1 MKKLLFIA
9 GLALVA
15 AGCTTTGPAPANQTP
30 AEQVP
35 AAKAD
40 DIDAVISALENSVK
54 DEEAL
59 QKQVVTDIIRTD
71 KQQIIKLVNEA
82 TDDTDY

>member
-1 MKKLLFIA
+1 MKKILLLLVI
-9 GLALVA
+9 GLVS
-15 AGCTTTGPAPANQTP
+15 AGCAVSEPAPTNNA
-30 AEQVP
+30 VP
-35 AAKAD
+35 EEEVSAQAD
-40 DIDAVISALENSVK
+40 EIDAVIQALEASVK